1 MIQHF
6 PPLRIASLSL
16 LVFISAS
23 LVTAQPFQSDYY
35 FLMREG
41 NQHFEKG
48 DFEKAR
54 DSWRAAVLLEPE
66 DPRARHNLALA
77 LAKLKEYSEAESNFD
92 QIQKNTTDPTIRAE
106 QLYQRGQIY
115 SEQAIAKEEEK
126 ELQPA
131 LENALKALEFFRE
144 AEASYTEVTPKAQI
158 NREET
163 TRQIKR
169 IVEQLQ
175 QQQMQQSRNNPQ
187 ENEEQQDQQQQQSGQ
202 SSEQSSGE
210 QGSGSSS
217 SKGKPQQSDS
227 ENQEPQKGDGE
238 NQSTGEMTPQNP
250 SPEDSEQGQGEQ
262 KQEITEAQ
270 PQEEEQQNS
279 DETVG
284 LSAGTE
290 EGTEATMTSEQA
302 RSLLQMLGPIK
313 TLTLNAPKY
322 DENLR
327 KGPDW

>member
-1 MIQHF
+1 MIPDF

-16 LVFISAS
+16 LLLISGSFAA
-23 LVTAQPFQSDYY
+23 AQPFQSDYY

-66 DPRARHNLALA
+66 DPRARHNLGLV
-77 LAKLKEYSEAESNFD
+77 LAKLKEYAEAESTFD
-92 QIQKNTTDPTIRAE
+92 KIQKNTTDPTIRAE

-115 SEQAIAKEEEK
+115 SEQAIAKEQEQ

-131 LENALKALEFFRE
+131 LENALKALEYFRE
-144 AEASYTEVTPKAQI
+144 AEASYTDVTPKAQI

-163 TRQIKR
+163 SRQIKR

-175 QQQMQQSRNNPQ
+175 QQQMQQN
-187 ENEEQQDQQQQQSGQ
+187 QQPSQKN
-202 SSEQSSGE
+202 SED

-217 SKGKPQQSDS
+217 SNGEPQEPNQ
-227 ENQEPQKGDGE
+227 ENQEAQEGDAE
-238 NQSTGEMTPQNP
+238 NQGTGEMTAQNP
-250 SPEDSEQGQGEQ
+250 TPEESEQGEQ
-262 KQEITEAQ
+262 EPEVAEAQ
-270 PQEEEQQNS
+270 PQEGEPQNQ
-279 DETVG
+279 EKAVG
-284 LSAGTE
+284 VGAGTE
-290 EGTEATMTSEQA
+290 EGMEATMTSEQA

-322 DENLR
+322 DEKLR